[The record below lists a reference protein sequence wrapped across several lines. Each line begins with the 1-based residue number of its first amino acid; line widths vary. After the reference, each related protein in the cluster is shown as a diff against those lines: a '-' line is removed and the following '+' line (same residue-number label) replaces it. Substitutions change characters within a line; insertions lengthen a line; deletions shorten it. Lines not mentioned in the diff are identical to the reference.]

1 MKIQGP
7 NGLVITVEESVGR
20 ALLVN
25 DGFREVSET
34 PKPQSKSKK

>member
-7 NGLVITVEESVGR
+7 NGLVISVEESVGR

-25 DGFREVSET
+25 EDFREVTET
-34 PKPQSKSKK
+34 PKPQPKSKK